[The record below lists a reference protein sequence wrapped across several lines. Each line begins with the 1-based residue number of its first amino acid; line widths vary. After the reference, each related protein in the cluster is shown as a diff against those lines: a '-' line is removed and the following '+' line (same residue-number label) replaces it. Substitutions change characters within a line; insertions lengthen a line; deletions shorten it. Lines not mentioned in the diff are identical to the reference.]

1 MAKQKGTRL
10 PTWHFVR
17 SNPPPAPFAADQGGN
32 MNSKKVIRALSR
44 LRDRLSREFDAT
56 VNPEERGALNIAIR
70 SLISAIDI
78 QETLIRFEQ
87 GKLPKITARDMDTY
101 EQREEYLKTIMGPIE
116 PTE

>member
-1 MAKQKGTRL
+1 
-10 PTWHFVR
+10 
-17 SNPPPAPFAADQGGN
+17 
-32 MNSKKVIRALSR
+32 MNSKKFIRALSK

-87 GKLPKITARDMDTY
+87 GKLPKVVSRVFRTFGFCCRA
-101 EQREEYLKTIMGPIE
+101 LKVVGLK
-116 PTE
+116 